1 MRVEEFMGANTHL
14 RVPDE
19 AAYSAW
25 KISPRRF
32 AITWAGEVCPVI
44 GYAMQRQDEKTWFIE
59 RKGQLFRDAYASLA
73 EAAEALLRIEAGPE
87 NI

>member
-1 MRVEEFMGANTHL
+1 MGANTHL

-32 AITWAGEVCPVI
+32 AITFAGEVSPVI
-44 GYAMQRQDEKTWFIE
+44 GYAMQGQDSSAWFIE
-59 RKGQLFRDAYASLA
+59 RKGRVFRRRYGSLA
-73 EAAEALLRIEAGPE
+73 EAAETLLTMEAGPADL
-87 NI
+87 